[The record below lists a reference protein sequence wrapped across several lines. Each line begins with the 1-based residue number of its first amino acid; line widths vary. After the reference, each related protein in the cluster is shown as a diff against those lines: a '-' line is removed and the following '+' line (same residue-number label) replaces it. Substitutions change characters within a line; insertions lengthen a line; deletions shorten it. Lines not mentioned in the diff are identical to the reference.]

1 MADGINKGGR
11 RRANCGMAMKLLVI
25 MALSAILFGG
35 VPAGAAPDA
44 GSPAEPP
51 PESSGVFLK
60 TLDRSHETLSREIDL
75 FSERIGL
82 FLGGDRICE
91 ISEDSYIQAGVST
104 VLLRGGAIRFDR
116 ILRAKIDLPNTQRR
130 FRLLL
135 ESDPERNFREILS
148 PGERSSTETENLT
161 PQGPGTN
168 FSAALQYVMQERRKW
183 LMSLDAGIEVEFPPD
198 PFARARLKR
207 SFTAGDWRFTFGE
220 TLFWF
225 VSLGPGASTHF
236 DVEQYLSFC
245 ELLFRA
251 STEIV
256 WRERAGGFDLS
267 QAISLFQELTWRSV
281 LTYKFGITGEA
292 KENTQLN
299 AWGLGVEYR
308 RRVYKNWLYL
318 SVEPAVAF
326 SKADNFQADPSIR
339 FTVDISFGAKY
350 LQQ

>member
-1 MADGINKGGR
+1 
-11 RRANCGMAMKLLVI
+11 MKLLVI
-25 MALSAILFGG
+25 IALSLVVFGTAP
-35 VPAGAAPDA
+35 VRAASD
-44 GSPAEPP
+44 AEPP
-51 PESSGVFLK
+51 SEPPTKNSGMFLG
-60 TLDRSHETLSREIDL
+60 TLERSHDTLSREIDL
-75 FSERIGL
+75 FSERIDL
-82 FLGGDRICE
+82 FLGGDRTCE
-91 ISEDSYIQAGVST
+91 ISQDSYIQVGAST
-104 VLLRGGAIRFDR
+104 VLLRGGGIRFDR
-116 ILRAKIDLPNTQRR
+116 VLRAKIDLPNTQRR

-135 ESDPERNFREILS
+135 ESDPEKNFRETLS
-148 PGERSSTETENLT
+148 PGGRSSTETETLT
-161 PQGPGTN
+161 PQGPGTS
-168 FSAALQYVMQERRKW
+168 FSAALQYVMQERMKW

-220 TLFWF
+220 TVFWF
-225 VSLGPGASTHF
+225 VSLGPGSSTQF

-245 ELLFRA
+245 ELLFRG
-251 STEIV
+251 STELI
-256 WRERAGGFDLS
+256 WRDRAGGFDLS
-267 QAISLFQELTWRSV
+267 QAFSLFQELTWRSV